1 MNIDP
6 STTYKLMILYMLNRV
21 TFMMNLS
28 QIRDFFLSKEY
39 ASYFTFQ
46 NTISDLLEAKLIEER
61 KTKTT
66 QKYSLT
72 EDGITTLSYFENN
85 LSDKI
90 KSEIDQYI
98 QDNKMKMKSESSFI
112 ADYIENQ
119 NNNFNVHLEI
129 VENKDALL
137 SIDLEM
143 PDSETALSM
152 CEKWKT
158 SAQNIYNFIIK
169 QLL

>member
-1 MNIDP
+1 MNFEP
-6 STTYKLMILYMLNRV
+6 TTLHKLMVLYMLSKV
-21 TFMMNLS
+21 TFMMNQS

-46 NTISDLLEAKLIEER
+46 NIISDLLESKLIDEK

-72 EDGITTLSYFENN
+72 EDGVTTLSYFQDN

-90 KSEIDQYI
+90 KSEIDKYI

-112 ADYIENQ
+112 SDYIENS
-119 NNNFNVHLEI
+119 NNSFNVHLEI
-129 VENKDALL
+129 VENKEAL
-137 SIDLEM
+137 ITINLEI
-143 PDSETALSM
+143 PDSETALTM
-152 CEKWKT
+152 CDKWKT
-158 SAQNIYNFIIK
+158 SAQNIYKYIIK

>member
-6 STTYKLMILYMLNRV
+6 TTTYKLMILYMLNKV

-28 QIRDFFLSKEY
+28 QIRDYFLSKEY
-39 ASYFTFQ
+39 TSYFTFQ
-46 NTISDLLEAKLIEER
+46 NIISDLIEAKLIEER
-61 KTKTT
+61 KTKTS

-72 EDGITTLSYFENN
+72 QDGITTLSYFQNN

-90 KSEIDQYI
+90 KLEIEQYI
-98 QDNKMKMKSESSFI
+98 QENKMKMKSESSFV
-112 ADYIENQ
+112 ADYNETK

-129 VENKDALL
+129 IENKDALL

-169 QLL
+169 ELL